1 MNMQEATI
9 SVASAN
15 RGLGPAFTR
24 AAPARSARK
33 RYAVARTPELLTLPV
48 GMPVWLGLL
57 EAGAG
62 KVMANEAS
70 RTTKARLSAEA
81 ASNRAPTTV

>member
-1 MNMQEATI
+1 MKMQEAMI
-9 SVASAN
+9 PVASAN
-15 RGLGPAFTR
+15 RGLGPAFAR
-24 AAPARSARK
+24 AATERSARK
-33 RYAVARTPELLTLPV
+33 RYAFARRPALLTLPE

-62 KVMANEAS
+62 EVMANETS

-81 ASNRAPTTV
+81 ASYRAPTTV